1 MSKLQNSLLA
11 KQSQSLALTPQVQQ
25 SIRFLTLSSAELTH
39 EINQLLEMNP
49 LLELEDK
56 TQNSNDISL
65 DELELLNPERN
76 EVDRNNQLADSSGSS
91 TNQNNFDLTNNL
103 VTNITL
109 REHLQNQITS
119 SHISQE
125 DRELTSFLIDNLD
138 TDGYLRESFISLSIS
153 DTANRRWSTADF
165 ERCLKHV
172 QRMDPP
178 GIGARSLQ
186 ESLIIQID
194 QLNKRNDYS
203 SAATQLV
210 AHYFEYLATSNLDKL
225 VALTKYDRSI
235 LRQAIKLISSLQPHP
250 ASDFSTQDNNF
261 IKPDVVIR
269 RTGSIWKAVPMK
281 NLVPEIVINKEYESI
296 INKQQK
302 KKSDA
307 LQQTLREAHSA
318 LTSLAQRQSTVLK
331 VAQTI
336 VNHQVEFM
344 ESGEDHVR
352 PLTLSTVARE
362 LALHESTISRAT
374 NQKYMSTPHG
384 LFEFKY
390 FFNNQVTENEEVS
403 SLNIKTMIKKIIQSE
418 DSSHPL
424 SDNDVKQILSSKGFT
439 IARRTVAKYRETMKI
454 LPASLRKNILHED

>member
-11 KQSQSLALTPQVQQ
+11 KQSQSLVLTPQVQQ

-91 TNQNNFDLTNNL
+91 TNQNNFDLTHNL

-153 DTANRRWSTADF
+153 DTVNRGWSTADF

-250 ASDFSTQDNNF
+250 ASDFSIQDNNF

-318 LTSLAQRQSTVLK
+318 LTSLAQRKSTVLK